1 MHWDQNI
8 IFIIIAAIIGISRLV
23 SRISEESKKQSQRR
37 RQSTQRPP
45 SQTAMPQPIQRT
57 EPKTD
62 EERVREF
69 LEALGQAPGS
79 TPPAKVQ
86 PRTQIPPRP
95 LAPVQP
101 PASMR
106 PFAKPEFRTWKEQA
120 KEIVVLQQPTKG
132 APPEIKRVVLPAIV
146 AAAGENE
153 PDAWIAP
160 EQAQTVAAMTKT
172 SIARASDQRTQT
184 VRASADTIWK
194 QSLQSLDSVRTAI
207 VLREIFGPP
216 RGVQVSSFVF
226 ETT

>member
-8 IFIIIAAIIGISRLV
+8 IFIIIAAIVAISRLV

-37 RQSTQRPP
+37 RQPP
-45 SQTAMPQPIQRT
+45 QPQPEIPQPIQRT
-57 EPKTD
+57 RPKTD

-69 LEALGQAPGS
+69 LEARGQPAGAAQ
-79 TPPAKVQ
+79 PPKAQ

-106 PFAKPEFRTWKEQA
+106 PFAKPEFRTWREQA
-120 KEIVVLQQPTKG
+120 KEIVVLQQPTKI
-132 APPEIKRVVLPAIV
+132 APPQIKRVVVPPVPAE
-146 AAAGENE
+146 AKE
-153 PDAWIAP
+153 PGAWIAQ
-160 EQAQTVAAMTKT
+160 EEAQTGAATKMA
-172 SIARASDQRTQT
+172 IARADDQPS
-184 VRASADTIWK
+184 VRASADAIWK
-194 QSLQSLDSVRTAI
+194 RTLRSPDAVRTAI

-216 RGVQVSSFVF
+216 RGVQSSNFVF